1 MVNENE
7 QEHKAYRMKTLF
19 SYLHKKDEEPR
30 ELLDACYIYRDSL
43 NEGAWVALSLDH
55 SKVGHGSSYEEA
67 YVDLVVSIAHAIRY
81 RVKTK
86 PDEKI
91 DIGPK
96 QPRIKFLES
105 RYGHRLEEDTQLE
118 LLWRAIAEIEGV
130 PLNREDQDVIFNRCE
145 MKEDTLEFTPIVHSA
160 RGTFAA

>member
-1 MVNENE
+1 V
-7 QEHKAYRMKTLF
+7 KTLF
-19 SYLHKKDEEPR
+19 SYLHKQDEEPR
-30 ELLDACYIYRDSL
+30 ELLDACYIYRDDL

-55 SKVGHGSSYEEA
+55 SKVGHGSSYKEA

-86 PDEKI
+86 PDKEI

-96 QPRIKFLES
+96 QLRPKFLES
-105 RYGHRLEEDTQLE
+105 RCGHRLEEDTQLE

-130 PLNREDQDVIFNRCE
+130 PLKNKKPDIIPNRCE